1 MVMKTLVL
9 YSTKEVQTYIRPTI
23 FATDLQKKFYLK
35 THSIATVIR
44 RRMAGRVEGNE
55 LWGGGVRSNVIQ
67 LKVLTILVSMC
78 TKRRKPRKHQ
88 LMQP

>member
-55 LWGGGVRSNVIQ
+55 LWGGGKEQRHTAEGTNYPSINVHE
-67 LKVLTILVSMC
+67 
-78 TKRRKPRKHQ
+78 TKKTA
-88 LMQP
+88 